1 MNSKLEIIIG
11 PMFSGKSTEIIRRVR
26 LLQIIDKKIL
36 VVKPAKDNRSAF
48 DKITSHNND
57 SVDCITVNNLYD
69 IDTNILGAH
78 DTVVIDEGQFFDDLV
93 ETIDSWLKTYNINVI
108 VAGLDGDFQQK
119 PIGKILNLIPLSNK
133 CIKLN
138 SVCQECKDGTK
149 APFSFRIVDSNETVL
164 VGGSDKY
171 MPLCRTHYNLLSKNK
186 LENSTNCQK
195 LKVQELGI

>member
-1 MNSKLEIIIG
+1 MDSKLEIIIG

-36 VVKPAKDNRSAF
+36 TVKPSKDNRSVS

-57 SVDCITVNNLYD
+57 SVDCITVNNLSD
-69 IDTNILGAH
+69 IDTDIIGTH
-78 DTVVIDEGQFFDDLV
+78 DTIVIDEGQFFDDLV
-93 ETIDSWLKTYNINVI
+93 ETIDYWLKTYNINVI

-138 SVCQECKDGTK
+138 SVCQKCKDGTK
-149 APFSFRIVDSNETVL
+149 APFSFRIVDSDETVL

-171 MPLCRTHYNLLSKNK
+171 MPLCRKHYNELSKYKSEKSKN
-186 LENSTNCQK
+186 
-195 LKVQELGI
+195 VVELNI